1 MDRHRE
7 LAIIRARL
15 PLIIAC
21 IVLAAVGA
29 FLFSNVQAKVYEARA
44 TLIVGNSISANP
56 DYTGLLVSQQLATTY
71 ATIAT
76 TRPVLEAVIAKV
88 GLGTTPDELLKNI
101 TASTE
106 TGQPLVTITARDGD
120 AARAAA
126 IANALAE
133 ELIAKTPDVGGS
145 TAEARAAIAKDIKA
159 TQDQIASVQSQ
170 VVTLSA
176 IQNRTS
182 TQEATLATLQQQL
195 VSLRATLAT
204 LVAYA
209 SSSAAITLSVIEP
222 AVAPTIPISPRPLIN
237 TVIAAILGLLIA
249 GALVLIAAYL
259 DDRIKTPEDVEEV
272 VGLPTLGS
280 VMRMGGERGRSE
292 IYRLV
297 TLLYPR
303 SAVAESYRMLRSNLE
318 FARVDR
324 PIHTILVTSA
334 LPGEGKTVT
343 AANLAIA
350 FALEGRRVL
359 LVDADLR
366 KPAVHNLFDIPNT
379 QGLTTMLRSD
389 SVSLESVAHTNEQ
402 ERLRVL
408 TSGPLPPNPAE
419 MLGSQR
425 MLTVLQR
432 LQASQD
438 VLIID
443 SPPLRVVTDAA
454 ILSAFVDGTLLV
466 IDASTSR
473 RAAVRLGREALNRVN
488 AQVLGVVL
496 NRVQTPSHVGNPL
509 FDGYHDEVK
518 EEAVP
523 PSGRGP
529 RSARRSRTGSR
540 AGPPG
545 PPRRP
550 TAPSSARR

>member
-7 LAIIRARL
+7 LAIIRSRL
-15 PLIIAC
+15 LLIIAAV
-21 IVLAAVGA
+21 ILSAGAAFGY
-29 FLFSNVQAKVYEARA
+29 SMIQSKVYEARA
-44 TLIVGNSISANP
+44 TLIVGGALNQSNVDIS
-56 DYTGLLVSQQLATTY
+56 GLQASQAVSATY
-71 ATIAT
+71 ARIAT
-76 TRPVLEAVIAKV
+76 TRPVLDAVIKK
-88 GLGTTPDELLKNI
+88 LNLRTTAEELLKSVTAI
-101 TASTE
+101 TGSDST
-106 TGQPLVTITARDGD
+106 LAITARDGD
-120 AARAAA
+120 PARAAD
-126 IANALAE
+126 IANSIVD
-133 ELIAKTPDVGGS
+133 ELIADLPALSGQSAEIRASV
-145 TAEARAAIAKDIKA
+145 TAYLKA
-159 TQDQIASVQSQ
+159 TQDQITAAQAQAVNLAN
-170 VVTLSA
+170 V
-176 IQNRTS
+176 QNRTAA
-182 TQEATLATLQQQL
+182 QDAQL
-195 VSLRATLAT
+195 VALQDQLVNLRAT
-204 LVAYA
+204 YA
-209 SSSAAITLSVIEP
+209 SLLAYLSAGATNLLSVIEP
-222 AVAPTIPISPRPLIN
+222 AVAPDIPISPRPAIN
-237 TVIAAILGLLIA
+237 TIIAAILGLLIA
-249 GALVLIAAYL
+249 GAVVLIAAYL

-280 VMRMGGERGRSE
+280 VMKMGNERGRSE

-324 PIHTILVTSA
+324 PIHTILVTSS

-366 KPAVHNLFDIPNT
+366 KPAVHTLFDVPNT

-402 ERLRVL
+402 ERLKVL

-443 SPPLRVVTDAA
+443 SAPLRVVTDAA

-466 IDASTSR
+466 IDASKSR
-473 RAAVRLGREALNRVN
+473 RAAVRLGREALTRVN

-496 NRVQTPSHVGNPL
+496 NRVPTPSHVGNPL
-509 FDGYHDEVK
+509 LDGYHEGTV
-518 EEAVP
+518 EEPAP
-523 PSGRGP
+523 PSGSWPKVRTTLEDRLRGRP
-529 RSARRSRTGSR
+529 
-540 AGPPG
+540 AGG
-545 PPRRP
+545 PDQP
-550 TAPSSARR
+550 

>member
-7 LAIIRARL
+7 LALIRARL
-15 PLIIAC
+15 PLLIGAVI
-21 IVLAAVGA
+21 LAGIGA
-29 FLFSNVQAKVYEARA
+29 FLFSSVQSKVYEARA
-44 TLIVGNSISANP
+44 SLIVGTSVNQLNP
-56 DYTGLLVSQQLATTY
+56 DLTGLLASQQLSATY

-76 TRPVLEAVIAKV
+76 TRPVLDAVITKL
-88 GLGTTPDELLKNI
+88 GLPMAAGDLLKNI
-101 TASTE
+101 TASTG
-106 TGQPLVTITARDGD
+106 TDSTFLTLTVRDGD
-120 AARAAA
+120 PNR
-126 IANALAE
+126 
-133 ELIAKTPDVGGS
+133 
-145 TAEARAAIAKDIKA
+145 AKDIANTLADQLIAVSPSLQSPNVDIRASVDKYLKA
-159 TQDQIASVQSQ
+159 TQDQITTAQAQ
-170 VVTLSA
+170 AVTLSG
-176 IQNRTS
+176 IQNRTPAQDAS
-182 TQEATLATLQQQL
+182 LAALETQL
-195 VSLRATLAT
+195 VNLRATYAT
-204 LVAYA
+204 LLTF
-209 SSSAAITLSVIEP
+209 SSAGSANLLSVIEP
-222 AVAPTIPISPRPLIN
+222 AIVPDTPISPRPLLN
-237 TVIAAILGLLIA
+237 VLLACVIALLVSGAVILL
-249 GALVLIAAYL
+249 AAYL
-259 DDRIKTPEDVEEV
+259 DDTIKTPADVEEV

-280 VMRMGGERGRSE
+280 VGRMTGGRGRSE
-292 IYRLV
+292 IYRLA

-324 PIHTILVTSA
+324 PIHTILVTSS

-366 KPAVHNLFDIPNT
+366 KPAVHTLFDVPNA

-402 ERLRVL
+402 ERLKVL

-432 LQASQD
+432 LQAGQD

-466 IDASTSR
+466 IDAGKSR
-473 RAAVRLGREALNRVN
+473 RPAVRLGREALNRVN
-488 AQVLGVVL
+488 AQILGVVL
-496 NRVQTPSHVGNPL
+496 NRVPRPAHTGDPM
-509 FDGYHDEVK
+509 FDGYH
-518 EEAVP
+518 EETEEKAP
-523 PSGRGP
+523 PSGSWPQWKTSLEDRLRG
-529 RSARRSRTGSR
+529 RT
-540 AGPPG
+540 AGTTD
-545 PPRRP
+545 RK
-550 TAPSSARR
+550 

>member
-1 MDRHRE
+1 LDRHRE

-15 PLIIAC
+15 PLIIAS
-21 IVLAAVGA
+21 IVLAAAGA
-29 FLFSNVQAKVYEARA
+29 FAFSTVQAKVYEARA
-44 TLIVGNSISANP
+44 TLIVGTSV
-56 DYTGLLVSQQLATTY
+56 TGTTVDLQALLASQQLATTY
-71 ATIAT
+71 AKIVT
-76 TRPVLEAVIAKV
+76 TRPVLDNVITKL
-88 GLGTTPDELLKNI
+88 GLRMTAEELSKNI
-101 TASTE
+101 TTLTGTDST
-106 TGQPLVTITARDGD
+106 LSISARDGD
-120 AARAAA
+120 ATRAAA
-126 IANALAE
+126 IANALVDQLLAASKAVSPGQSAD
-133 ELIAKTPDVGGS
+133 I
-145 TAEARAAIAKDIKA
+145 RASADAYLAA
-159 TQDQIASVQSQ
+159 TQSQILTAQAQAVN
-170 VVTLSA
+170 LSA
-176 IQNRTS
+176 IQNRT
-182 TQEATLATLQQQL
+182 TAQEAALVALQDQL
-195 VSLRATLAT
+195 VALRAT
-204 LVAYA
+204 YA
-209 SSSAAITLSVIEP
+209 QLLPFSSSGAANLLTVIEP
-222 AVAPTIPISPRPLIN
+222 AVAPDIPISPRPLIN
-237 TVIAAILGLLIA
+237 TIIAAILGLLVA
-249 GALVLIAAYL
+249 GAVVLIAAYL

-272 VGLPTLGS
+272 LGLPTLGS

-297 TLLYPR
+297 TLLFPR

-366 KPAVHNLFDIPNT
+366 KPAVHSLFDVPNT

-443 SPPLRVVTDAA
+443 SPPLRAVTDAA

-466 IDASTSR
+466 IDASKSR
-473 RAAVRLGREALNRVN
+473 RASVRLGREALTRVN

-496 NRVQTPSHVGNPL
+496 NRVPAPSHAGDPL
-509 FDGYHDEVK
+509 FDGYHEETVDE
-518 EEAVP
+518 AAL
-523 PSGRGP
+523 PSGSWPKVRTPLEERLKGRP
-529 RSARRSRTGSR
+529 AGTPDRS
-540 AGPPG
+540 
-545 PPRRP
+545 
-550 TAPSSARR
+550 

>member
-7 LAIIRARL
+7 LALIRARL
-15 PLIIAC
+15 PILIVC
-21 IVLAAVGA
+21 VLLAAVGA
-29 FLFSNVQAKVYEARA
+29 FLFSNVQSKVYEARA
-44 TLIVGNSISANP
+44 SLIVGTSINQVNP
-56 DYTGLLVSQQLATTY
+56 DLTGLLASQQLAATY

-76 TRPVLEAVIAKV
+76 TRPVLNTVIAKV
-88 GLGTTPDELLKNI
+88 GLNQTAEQLLKNI
-101 TASTE
+101 TASTG
-106 TGQPLVTITARDGD
+106 TDSTFLTISVRDGD
-120 AARAAA
+120 PVKAAA
-126 IANALAE
+126 IANTLADQ
-133 ELIAKTPDVGGS
+133 LIAVSPALQGQT
-145 TAEARAAIAKDIKA
+145 IDIRKSVDEYLNA
-159 TQDQIASVQSQ
+159 TQAQITSAQAQ
-170 VVTLSA
+170 AVTLSA
-176 IQNRTS
+176 IQNRT
-182 TQEATLATLQQQL
+182 TAQEASLTSLQDQL
-195 VSLRATLAT
+195 VSLRATYAT
-204 LVAYA
+204 LLAF
-209 SSSAAITLSVIEP
+209 SSAGAANLLSVIEP
-222 AVAPTIPISPRPLIN
+222 AVAPDTPISPRPLLN
-237 TVIAAILGLLIA
+237 VLLAAVLGLLIS
-249 GALVLIAAYL
+249 GAVILVAAYL
-259 DDRIKTPEDVEEV
+259 DDRIKTPEDVEDV

-280 VMRMGGERGRSE
+280 VASMGGDRGRSE

-366 KPAVHNLFDIPNT
+366 KPAIHNLFDVPNT

-443 SPPLRVVTDAA
+443 SPPLRAVTDAA

-466 IDASTSR
+466 IDARKSR
-473 RAAVRLGREALNRVN
+473 RPAVRLGREALNRVN

-496 NRVQTPSHVGNPL
+496 NRVPKPSNAGEPL
-509 FDGYHDEVK
+509 FDGYHEETEEV
-518 EEAVP
+518 AP
-523 PSGRGP
+523 PSGSWPRWKTSLEDRLRG
-529 RSARRSRTGSR
+529 RT
-540 AGPPG
+540 AGTPDQK
-545 PPRRP
+545 
-550 TAPSSARR
+550 

>member
-44 TLIVGNSISANP
+44 TLIVGNSTSPNP

-76 TRPVLEAVIAKV
+76 TRPVLDAVIAKV
-88 GLGTTPDELLKNI
+88 GLNTSPEELLKNI
-101 TASTE
+101 TATTD
-106 TGQPLVTITARDGD
+106 TGQPLLTVTARDGD
-120 AARAAA
+120 ATRAAA

-133 ELIAKTPDVGGS
+133 EVIGKSGLLGGPN
-145 TAEARAAIAKDIKA
+145 AELKASIDRDLKA
-159 TQDQIASVQSQ
+159 TQDQITAAQAQ
-170 VVTLSA
+170 VLTLTA
-176 IQNRTS
+176 IQNRTDA
-182 TQEATLATLQQQL
+182 QNATLTSLQEQL
-195 VSLRATLAT
+195 VSLRATYAT
-204 LVAYA
+204 LLAY
-209 SSSAAITLSVIEP
+209 SSASAAITLSVIEP
-222 AVAPTIPISPRPLIN
+222 AVAPAIPISPRPLIN

-272 VGLPTLGS
+272 VGLPTLGQ
-280 VMRMGGERGRSE
+280 VMKMGGERGRSE

-466 IDASTSR
+466 IDANTSR

-496 NRVQTPSHVGNPL
+496 NRVATPSHVGNPL
-509 FDGYHDEVK
+509 FDGYHEEVT

-523 PSGRGP
+523 PSGSWP
-529 RSARRSRTGSR
+529 KVRTTLEDRLKGR
-540 AGPPG
+540 PAGTTESTD
-545 PPRRP
+545 P
-550 TAPSSARR
+550 TVTGRH

>member
-7 LAIIRARL
+7 LAIIRSRL
-15 PLIIAC
+15 LLIIAAV
-21 IVLAAVGA
+21 ILSAGAAFGY
-29 FLFSNVQAKVYEARA
+29 SMIQSKVYEARA
-44 TLIVGNSISANP
+44 TLIVGGALNQSNVDIS
-56 DYTGLLVSQQLATTY
+56 GLQASQAVSATY
-71 ATIAT
+71 ARIAT
-76 TRPVLEAVIAKV
+76 TRPVLDAVIKK
-88 GLGTTPDELLKNI
+88 LNLRTTAEELLKSVTAI
-101 TASTE
+101 TGSDST
-106 TGQPLVTITARDGD
+106 LAITARDGD
-120 AARAAA
+120 PARAAD
-126 IANALAE
+126 IANSIVD
-133 ELIAKTPDVGGS
+133 ELIANSPALSGQSAEIRASV
-145 TAEARAAIAKDIKA
+145 TAYLKA
-159 TQDQIASVQSQ
+159 TQDQITAAQAQAVNLAN
-170 VVTLSA
+170 V
-176 IQNRTS
+176 QNRTAA
-182 TQEATLATLQQQL
+182 QDAQL
-195 VSLRATLAT
+195 VALQDQLVNLRAT
-204 LVAYA
+204 YA
-209 SSSAAITLSVIEP
+209 SLLAYLSAGATNLLSVIEP
-222 AVAPTIPISPRPLIN
+222 AVAPDIPISPRPAIN
-237 TVIAAILGLLIA
+237 TIIAAILGLLIA
-249 GALVLIAAYL
+249 GAVVLIAAYL

-280 VMRMGGERGRSE
+280 VMKMGNERGRSE

-324 PIHTILVTSA
+324 PIHTILVTSS

-366 KPAVHNLFDIPNT
+366 KPAVHTLFDVPNT

-402 ERLRVL
+402 ERLKVL

-443 SPPLRVVTDAA
+443 SAPLRVVTDAA

-466 IDASTSR
+466 IDASKSR
-473 RAAVRLGREALNRVN
+473 RAAVRLGREALTRVN

-496 NRVQTPSHVGNPL
+496 NRVPTPSHVGNPL
-509 FDGYHDEVK
+509 LDGYHEGTV
-518 EEAVP
+518 EEPAP
-523 PSGRGP
+523 PSGSWPKVRTTLEDRLRGRP
-529 RSARRSRTGSR
+529 
-540 AGPPG
+540 AGG
-545 PPRRP
+545 PDQP
-550 TAPSSARR
+550 

>member
-7 LAIIRARL
+7 LALIRARL
-15 PLIIAC
+15 PILIVC
-21 IVLAAVGA
+21 VLLAAVGA
-29 FLFSNVQAKVYEARA
+29 FLFSNVQSKVYEARA
-44 TLIVGNSISANP
+44 SLIVGTSINQVNP
-56 DYTGLLVSQQLATTY
+56 DLTGLLASQQLAATY

-76 TRPVLEAVIAKV
+76 TRPVLNTVIAKV
-88 GLGTTPDELLKNI
+88 GLNQTAEQLLKNI
-101 TASTE
+101 TASTG
-106 TGQPLVTITARDGD
+106 TDSTFLVISVRDGD
-120 AARAAA
+120 PVKAAA
-126 IANALAE
+126 IANTLADQ
-133 ELIAKTPDVGGS
+133 LIAVSPALQGQT
-145 TAEARAAIAKDIKA
+145 IDIRKSVDEYLNA
-159 TQDQIASVQSQ
+159 TQAQITSAQAQ
-170 VVTLSA
+170 AVTLSA
-176 IQNRTS
+176 IQNRT
-182 TQEATLATLQQQL
+182 TAQEASLTSLQDQL
-195 VSLRATLAT
+195 VSLRATYAT
-204 LVAYA
+204 LLAF
-209 SSSAAITLSVIEP
+209 SSAGAANLLSVIEP
-222 AVAPTIPISPRPLIN
+222 AVAPDTPISPRPLLN
-237 TVIAAILGLLIA
+237 VLLASVLGLLIS
-249 GALVLIAAYL
+249 GAVILVAAYL
-259 DDRIKTPEDVEEV
+259 DDRIKTPEDVEDV

-280 VMRMGGERGRSE
+280 VASMGGDRGRSE

-366 KPAVHNLFDIPNT
+366 KPAIHNLFDVPNT

-466 IDASTSR
+466 IDARKSR
-473 RAAVRLGREALNRVN
+473 RPAVRLGREALNRVN

-496 NRVQTPSHVGNPL
+496 NRVPKPSNAGEPL
-509 FDGYHDEVK
+509 FDGYHEETEEV
-518 EEAVP
+518 AP
-523 PSGRGP
+523 PSGSWPRWKTSLEDRLRG
-529 RSARRSRTGSR
+529 RT
-540 AGPPG
+540 AGTPDQK
-545 PPRRP
+545 
-550 TAPSSARR
+550 

>member
-21 IVLAAVGA
+21 VVLAAAGA

-88 GLGTTPDELLKNI
+88 GLGTTPEELLKNI
-101 TASTE
+101 NASTE
-106 TGQPLVTITARDGD
+106 TGQPLVSITARDGD

-133 ELIAKTPDVGGS
+133 ELIAKTPDVGGA
-145 TAEARAAIAKDIKA
+145 TAEARAAIARDIKA

-222 AVAPTIPISPRPLIN
+222 AVAPAIPISPRPLIN

-272 VGLPTLGS
+272 VGLPTLGQ
-280 VMRMGGERGRSE
+280 VMKMGGERGRSE

-389 SVSLESVAHTNEQ
+389 AVSLESVAHTNEQ

-466 IDASTSR
+466 IDANTSR

-496 NRVQTPSHVGNPL
+496 NRVPTPSHVGNPL
-509 FDGYHDEVK
+509 FDGYHEEVT

-523 PSGRGP
+523 PSGSWP
-529 RSARRSRTGSR
+529 KVRTTLEDRLKGR
-540 AGPPG
+540 PAGTTETTD
-545 PPRRP
+545 RP
-550 TAPSSARR
+550 

>member
-1 MDRHRE
+1 VDRHRE

-21 IVLAAVGA
+21 VVLAAVGA
-29 FLFSNVQAKVYEARA
+29 FLFSNVQSKVYEARA
-44 TLIVGNSISANP
+44 TLIVGNSISPNP

-76 TRPVLEAVIAKV
+76 TRPVLEAVITKV
-88 GLGTTPDELLKNI
+88 GLSTTPEELLKNV

-106 TGQPLVTITARDGD
+106 TGQPLLTLTARDGD

-133 ELIAKTPDVGGS
+133 ELITKTPTLGGA
-145 TAEARAAIAKDIKA
+145 TAEVRASIERDIKA
-159 TQDQIASVQSQ
+159 TQDQIASAQSQ

-176 IQNRTS
+176 IQNRTD
-182 TQEATLATLQQQL
+182 TQEASLTSLQEQL

-204 LVAYA
+204 LLAYYS
-209 SSSAAITLSVIEP
+209 SSSAITLTVIEP
-222 AVAPTIPISPRPLIN
+222 AVAPAIPISPRPLIN
-237 TVIAAILGLLIA
+237 TVIAAILGLLLA

-366 KPAVHNLFDIPNT
+366 KPAVHTLFDIPNT

-389 SVSLESVAHTNEQ
+389 SVTLESVAHTNEQ

-466 IDASTSR
+466 IDATTSR

-496 NRVQTPSHVGNPL
+496 NRVPTPSHVGNPL
-509 FDGYHDEVK
+509 FDGYHEEVT
-518 EEAVP
+518 EEPVP
-523 PSGRGP
+523 PSGSWP
-529 RSARRSRTGSR
+529 KVRTTLEDRLKGRPAGSSETTD
-540 AGPPG
+540 
-545 PPRRP
+545 RP
-550 TAPSSARR
+550 

>member
-7 LAIIRARL
+7 LAIIRSRL
-15 PLIIAC
+15 LLIIAAV
-21 IVLAAVGA
+21 ILAAGA
-29 FLFSNVQAKVYEARA
+29 AFGYSMIQSKVYEARA
-44 TLIVGNSISANP
+44 TLIVGGSLSSSNVDIS
-56 DYTGLLVSQQLATTY
+56 GLQASQAVSTTY
-71 ATIAT
+71 ARIAT
-76 TRPVLEAVIAKV
+76 TRPVLDAVIKKL
-88 GLGTTPDELLKNI
+88 GLQTTAEELLKNV
-101 TASTE
+101 TATTGSDST
-106 TGQPLVTITARDGD
+106 LAITARDGNPD
-120 AARAAA
+120 RAKD
-126 IANALAE
+126 IANSIVD
-133 ELIAKTPDVGGS
+133 ELIAESPALSGQS
-145 TAEARAAIAKDIKA
+145 AEIRASVDAYLKA
-159 TQDQIASVQSQ
+159 TQAQITAAQAQAVNLASVQ
-170 VVTLSA
+170 
-176 IQNRTS
+176 NRTAA
-182 TQEATLATLQQQL
+182 QDAQL
-195 VSLRATLAT
+195 VALQDQLVNLRAT
-204 LVAYA
+204 YA
-209 SSSAAITLSVIEP
+209 SLLVYLSAGAANLLSVIEP
-222 AVAPTIPISPRPLIN
+222 AVAPDIPISPRPALN
-237 TVIAAILGLLIA
+237 TIIAAILGLLIA
-249 GALVLIAAYL
+249 GAVVLIAAYL
-259 DDRIKTPEDVEEV
+259 DDRMKTPEDVEEV

-280 VMRMGGERGRSE
+280 VMKMGNERGRSE

-324 PIHTILVTSA
+324 PIHTILVTSS

-366 KPAVHNLFDIPNT
+366 KPAVHTLFDVPNT

-389 SVSLESVAHTNEQ
+389 SVTLESVAHTNEQ
-402 ERLRVL
+402 ERLKVL

-432 LQASQD
+432 LQAGQD

-466 IDASTSR
+466 IDASKSR
-473 RAAVRLGREALNRVN
+473 RAAVRLGREALTRVN

-496 NRVQTPSHVGNPL
+496 NRVPTPSHVGNPL
-509 FDGYHDEVK
+509 FDGYH
-518 EEAVP
+518 EEAVEEPAP
-523 PSGRGP
+523 PSGSWPKVRTTLEDRLRGRP
-529 RSARRSRTGSR
+529 
-540 AGPPG
+540 AGTSD
-545 PPRRP
+545 RP
-550 TAPSSARR
+550 

>member
-176 IQNRTS
+176 IQNRTP

-324 PIHTILVTSA
+324 PDPHDPRDERPA
-334 LPGEGKTVT
+334 GRGQDRHGREPGD
-343 AANLAIA
+343 
-350 FALEGRRVL
+350 RV
-359 LVDADLR
+359 R
-366 KPAVHNLFDIPNT
+366 PRGPARCCSWTRTCASRPS
-379 QGLTTMLRSD
+379 TTC
-389 SVSLESVAHTNEQ
+389 
-402 ERLRVL
+402 
-408 TSGPLPPNPAE
+408 
-419 MLGSQR
+419 
-425 MLTVLQR
+425 
-432 LQASQD
+432 
-438 VLIID
+438 
-443 SPPLRVVTDAA
+443 
-454 ILSAFVDGTLLV
+454 
-466 IDASTSR
+466 STSPTPRASR
-473 RAAVRLGREALNRVN
+473 RCSAATR
-488 AQVLGVVL
+488 
-496 NRVQTPSHVGNPL
+496 
-509 FDGYHDEVK
+509 
-518 EEAVP
+518 
-523 PSGRGP
+523 
-529 RSARRSRTGSR
+529 
-540 AGPPG
+540 
-545 PPRRP
+545 
-550 TAPSSARR
+550 

>member
-1 MDRHRE
+1 M
-7 LAIIRARL
+7 
-15 PLIIAC
+15 
-21 IVLAAVGA
+21 
-29 FLFSNVQAKVYEARA
+29 
-44 TLIVGNSISANP
+44 
-56 DYTGLLVSQQLATTY
+56 
-71 ATIAT
+71 
-76 TRPVLEAVIAKV
+76 
-88 GLGTTPDELLKNI
+88 
-101 TASTE
+101 
-106 TGQPLVTITARDGD
+106 
-120 AARAAA
+120 
-126 IANALAE
+126 
-133 ELIAKTPDVGGS
+133 
-145 TAEARAAIAKDIKA
+145 
-159 TQDQIASVQSQ
+159 
-170 VVTLSA
+170 
-176 IQNRTS
+176 
-182 TQEATLATLQQQL
+182 
-195 VSLRATLAT
+195 
-204 LVAYA
+204 
-209 SSSAAITLSVIEP
+209 
-222 AVAPTIPISPRPLIN
+222 
-237 TVIAAILGLLIA
+237 
-249 GALVLIAAYL
+249 
-259 DDRIKTPEDVEEV
+259 
-272 VGLPTLGS
+272 
-280 VMRMGGERGRSE
+280 
-292 IYRLV
+292 
-297 TLLYPR
+297 
-303 SAVAESYRMLRSNLE
+303 AESYRMLRSNLE

-496 NRVQTPSHVGNPL
+496 NRVPTPSHVGNPL

-518 EEAVP
+518 EEPVP
-523 PSGRGP
+523 PSGSWPKVRTTLEDRLKGRP
-529 RSARRSRTGSR
+529 AGTTETTDARK
-540 AGPPG
+540 
-545 PPRRP
+545 
-550 TAPSSARR
+550 

>member
-1 MDRHRE
+1 
-7 LAIIRARL
+7 
-15 PLIIAC
+15 
-21 IVLAAVGA
+21 
-29 FLFSNVQAKVYEARA
+29 
-44 TLIVGNSISANP
+44 
-56 DYTGLLVSQQLATTY
+56 
-71 ATIAT
+71 
-76 TRPVLEAVIAKV
+76 
-88 GLGTTPDELLKNI
+88 
-101 TASTE
+101 
-106 TGQPLVTITARDGD
+106 
-120 AARAAA
+120 
-126 IANALAE
+126 
-133 ELIAKTPDVGGS
+133 
-145 TAEARAAIAKDIKA
+145 
-159 TQDQIASVQSQ
+159 
-170 VVTLSA
+170 
-176 IQNRTS
+176 
-182 TQEATLATLQQQL
+182 
-195 VSLRATLAT
+195 
-204 LVAYA
+204 
-209 SSSAAITLSVIEP
+209 
-222 AVAPTIPISPRPLIN
+222 LIN
-237 TVIAAILGLLIA
+237 TVIAAILGLLLA

-366 KPAVHNLFDIPNT
+366 KPAVHTLFDIPNT

-389 SVSLESVAHTNEQ
+389 SVTLESVAHTNEQ

-466 IDASTSR
+466 IDATTSR

-496 NRVQTPSHVGNPL
+496 NRVPTPSHVGNPL
-509 FDGYHDEVK
+509 FDGYHEEVT
-518 EEAVP
+518 EEPVP
-523 PSGRGP
+523 PSGSWP
-529 RSARRSRTGSR
+529 KVRTTLEDRLKGR
-540 AGPPG
+540 PAGTSETTD
-545 PPRRP
+545 RP
-550 TAPSSARR
+550 